1 MLSARSS
8 SGATNAID
16 QCPRPRP
23 GDLNKGIGLFGP
35 GSIDLH
41 HLMIYIS
48 AGCTGLTILSCVL
61 LSWTHLR
68 RYTVPNEQRQILRI
82 VNLPVFYAIFNFLAL
97 TFVLD
102 YMYIEP
108 IARVYEAF
116 AIAALF
122 LLILEYV
129 VPDGIDRETYF
140 NDFPLLDRKKN
151 VVPGGSLKWFQVSA
165 EPC

>member
-1 MLSARSS
+1 
-8 SGATNAID
+8 
-16 QCPRPRP
+16 
-23 GDLNKGIGLFGP
+23 
-35 GSIDLH
+35 
-41 HLMIYIS
+41 
-48 AGCTGLTILSCVL
+48 
-61 LSWTHLR
+61 
-68 RYTVPNEQRQILRI
+68 
-82 VNLPVFYAIFNFLAL
+82 LPVFYAIFNFLAL